1 MQGLQQLPEANWVK
15 EGDMLMD
22 EVKMQNFQVILMW
35 FTSEAV
41 APSLS
46 LTEDTRQS
54 VKSNFLLMTALIN
67 ITVAFLLVY

>member
-1 MQGLQQLPEANWVK
+1 MQGLQQLPEVNWVK
-15 EGDMLMD
+15 ERGMLMD

-35 FTSEAV
+35 FTLEAV

-67 ITVAFLLVY
+67 ITVASLLVY